1 MTTINGLSGVNVNN
15 PGGSDKKAT
24 LDNCKARYA
33 EVKKNWKK
41 ILMIWI
47 CEKNNTSWNNKYTN

>member
-33 EVKKNWKK
+33 EVKKE
-41 ILMIWI
+41 L
-47 CEKNNTSWNNKYTN
+47 EKNPNDMDLREE